1 MIEFGILIAGSFILE
16 YLLKRFSFWHEKH
29 KYIQEHREYIQQL
42 EKMDNEYH
50 PEKPDIETALKCK
63 EYLFQIFPNGIQEKT
78 QNMTHEEIIELFKKI
93 EKDAEQLLDV
103 HIDNIDFY
111 TTEEPPYCNYCGFYC
126 HDEHSFHINTVFIL
140 SRIPELIEEQ
150 VYTIFHEL
158 KHARQWA
165 AIEGKLNGTKDYGYS
180 DEQIKIWAENFNNYI
195 PVFISDELYRKQ
207 PVEKDSF
214 GFELII
220 KGEHKTY
227 VAQ

>member
-1 MIEFGILIAGSFILE
+1 
-16 YLLKRFSFWHEKH
+16 
-29 KYIQEHREYIQQL
+29 
-42 EKMDNEYH
+42 MDNEYH

-180 DEQIKIWAENFNNYI
+180 DEQIKMKGKGNTQGLCLLQGLLEYTGVEYGFPDANINTH
-195 PVFISDELYRKQ
+195 ISSPTITFR
-207 PVEKDSF
+207 SSCN
-214 GFELII
+214 I
-220 KGEHKTY
+220 TT
-227 VAQ
+227 